1 MNSLP
6 MSQVHLTP
14 PYYKRTSSDLLG
26 SDRLQHFFLLKIIYT
41 AITVRQ
47 FANAKDSYHAS
58 VVGWPTMHLKHFQRN
73 SYEAVLTYTSYRS
86 RALKNSFMKSS
97 TILTLKPTVLFLW
110 LPTKRSNRKPFFFQ
124 AVLPKKS
131 TWKEG

>member
-6 MSQVHLTP
+6 MSQVHLIP
-14 PYYKRTSSDLLG
+14 PYYRRTSSDLLG
-26 SDRLQHFFLLKIIYT
+26 TDRLQHFFLLKLMCT
-41 AITVRQ
+41 GSMVRQ
-47 FANAKDSYHAS
+47 FVNAKDSYHAS
-58 VVGWPTMHLKHFQRN
+58 VIGWPTMHLRHFQRN
-73 SYEAVLTYTSYRS
+73 SYEAVLMYTSYRS
-86 RALKNSFMKSS
+86 RDLKNSFMKSS
-97 TILTLKPTVLFLW
+97 TILTLKLTVLFLW